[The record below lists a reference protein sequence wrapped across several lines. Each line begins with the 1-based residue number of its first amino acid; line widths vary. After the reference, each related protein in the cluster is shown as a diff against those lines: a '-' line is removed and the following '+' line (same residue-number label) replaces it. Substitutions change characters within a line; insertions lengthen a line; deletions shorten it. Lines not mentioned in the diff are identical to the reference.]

1 MILVSVLIPKDTSG
15 IRADAIDLAGE
26 PRLIGRKGPRIR
38 NVSPVPDFPPPV
50 IAVMRRVGS
59 F

>member
-26 PRLIGRKGPRIR
+26 QRLLGRKGPRIR
-38 NVSPVPDFPPPV
+38 NVSPCL
-50 IAVMRRVGS
+50 ISRHLS
-59 F
+59 